1 MKHTVF
7 FVSDS
12 TGITAETLGHA
23 LLAQFE
29 AVEYAQVTIPFVDDV
44 PKALAAVERIDA
56 ISAAGEHRPIVFSTL
71 TDAEVVRVIESSR
84 ALVLDLFRVFLVP
97 LELEF
102 ERGSDH
108 VPGRFHAQADRASYQ
123 ARIDAVE
130 YALKHDDGASVR
142 QYEQAELVL
151 VGVSR
156 SGKTPTCVYLSM
168 HFGIRAANYPI
179 TEEDLEGGG
188 LPQILKPHKDR
199 LFGLT
204 IEPERLHRIREE
216 RRPNS
221 AYASL
226 SRCRR
231 EVRQVES
238 MFRQEGIGFLDTS
251 IISVEEIASR
261 ILQATGIRRRLI

>member
-1 MKHTVF
+1 MSRSVF

-29 AVEYAQVTIPFVDDV
+29 SIEFSQVTMPFVDSAGMVEQAIARVND
-44 PKALAAVERIDA
+44 AAAQD
-56 ISAAGEHRPIVFSTL
+56 GHRPIVFSTL
-71 TDAEVVRVIESSR
+71 TDPEALRMLERCD
-84 ALVLDLFRVFLVP
+84 ALVLDLFRVFMRP

-102 ERGSDH
+102 NRGSSH
-108 VPGRFHAQADRASYQ
+108 ATGRFHGQVDRADYQ

-142 QYEQAELVL
+142 HYDDADVIL

-179 TEEDLEGGG
+179 TEEDLVDGR
-188 LPQILKPHKDR
+188 LPSPLGPHVGR

-204 IEPERLHRIREE
+204 IGPERLHQIRSE

-221 AYASL
+221 QYASVA
-226 SRCRR
+226 RCRR
-231 EVRQVES
+231 EVRQVED
-238 MFRQEGIGFLDTS
+238 MFGQAGIAYIDTS
-251 IISVEEIASR
+251 TISVEEIAAR
-261 ILQATGIRRRLI
+261 VMAVTGLRRRLV